1 MFDNVDE
8 LLKMTDKE
16 EYALIHSD
24 NDLVKVFHQLNEAGY
39 KPHINYQ
46 AGRITNILCK
56 FNYKKLKKYIKY
68 NIVSQCLS
76 QEQIDEDVIT
86 DNEEVYN
93 KITATMFNLQ
103 KVLFKENHFSYYNE
117 VDIQILKE
125 CKTIVPV
132 GKFCKNIAVKK
143 IKEID
148 INKAFTHA
156 GGSIKYIPNFTQ
168 FDVFRP
174 FNDEYST
181 DQFNNLTLYIVEVYE
196 GNIFFNKKYCLV
208 YGKFLKKLLKHNVK
222 LKILWYKQP
231 SNIYKVD
238 YKKLINELYATKIT
252 DDEDFNKQTKKKLW
266 NISVGMLEKSYNTSQ
281 RSSTFTSLKEACYYQ
296 SIYGGKVYTIS
307 ECQTELNEVDE
318 DEFETKETEGTKYC
332 VLSVSEKKI
341 LMNGFMY
348 IKELLL
354 QYHNFKMYEAYKTL
368 KENNINVY
376 SVKTDCLTIH
386 EDDVDKVRG
395 YRFCRV
401 WREGLLKF
409 GTGIGPWRVEEKKTI
424 TLPTQLYTYKFNK
437 VPEIPKISNVKVE
450 VEDEWN
456 TKAICEKIAKQNP
469 CLIRARYAGS
479 GKSYIGEYFQKLGYN
494 VLFVVPTN
502 RLLQEK
508 EVNATTYN
516 KFFSIAVHEDV
527 GEKLPQFDYS
537 NYDIIVFD
545 EIYMC
550 NLYVLD
556 KVRQFINSNPDKM
569 VIATGDVKQLQGV
582 EVLTN
587 CQDPA
592 TYIDNCLDIIFK
604 YNIFLTICK
613 GVGAKDSEEG
623 DINREIINNMYNDF
637 WVKMLPVEEIIP
649 KYFETTDDIMASE
662 HNIAYTNIGCRNVAN
677 EIRDRLKKQ
686 DKYEVGE
693 ILIARKWIKQPR
705 VNVNLRYRITS
716 IEHDEL
722 GAQITLQNIA
732 NDEDQFMLFEAI
744 VDNNFIYSYC
754 ATCHSSQGASVKG
767 SITIHEYDLPIASRE
782 WLWCAITRCVDFN
795 QVKLYKNGDYEKQM
809 TKNTIMRYF
818 KNKVENYKLQDRRS
832 HREINEEE
840 YITPEWC
847 LKMFKSRCEKCN
859 TAFNFE
865 TKQGKLCSN
874 FTAQRL
880 DNLRPHEVNN
890 CVCFCVYCNI
900 SAH

>member
-1 MFDNVDE
+1 MTEEEFINTGATINQMDKVFKFFNIPVRLYNFTGALIYEYNPDNYEKGRVKIFRGLVKNNHIYLLNHDLDTLKQVQPKDKYNAFTTSKFYITDRTEPIEYKMFDNVDE
-8 LLKMTDKE
+8 LLNMTDKE
-16 EYALIHSD
+16 EYSLIHSD

-56 FNYKKLKKYIKY
+56 FYYKKLKKYIKY

-93 KITATMFNLQ
+93 KITTTMFNLQ
-103 KVLFKENHFSYYNE
+103 KELFKENHLSYYNE

-132 GKFCKNIAVKK
+132 GKLYKDASAEASRGSQARDIAGKK

-156 GGSIKYIPNFTQ
+156 GGSIKYIPKFTQ

-174 FNDEYST
+174 FDDEYST

-208 YGKFLKKLLKHNVK
+208 YGKILKKLLKHNVK

-252 DDEDFNKQTKKKLW
+252 DDEDFNKQTQKKLW
-266 NISVGMLEKSYNTSQ
+266 NMSVGMLEKFYNTSQ
-281 RSSTFTSLKEACYYQ
+281 RSRTFTSLREACYYQ

-318 DEFETKETEGTKYC
+318 DEFETKETEGTKYY
-332 VLSVSEKKI
+332 VLRVSERKI
-341 LMNGFMY
+341 LINGFMY

-368 KENNINVY
+368 SDNNIKVY

-386 EDDVDKVRG
+386 EDDVDKVFG
-395 YRFCRV
+395 YRFCHV

-409 GTGIGPWRVEEKKTI
+409 GTGIGTWRLEEKKTI
-424 TLPTQLYTYKFNK
+424 TLPTQLYTYKFNE

-494 VLFVVPTN
+494 VLVVVPTN

-516 KFFSIAVHEDV
+516 KFF
-527 GEKLPQFDYS
+527 
-537 NYDIIVFD
+537 
-545 EIYMC
+545 
-550 NLYVLD
+550 
-556 KVRQFINSNPDKM
+556 
-569 VIATGDVKQLQGV
+569 
-582 EVLTN
+582 
-587 CQDPA
+587 
-592 TYIDNCLDIIFK
+592 
-604 YNIFLTICK
+604 
-613 GVGAKDSEEG
+613 
-623 DINREIINNMYNDF
+623 
-637 WVKMLPVEEIIP
+637 
-649 KYFETTDDIMASE
+649 
-662 HNIAYTNIGCRNVAN
+662 
-677 EIRDRLKKQ
+677 
-686 DKYEVGE
+686 
-693 ILIARKWIKQPR
+693 
-705 VNVNLRYRITS
+705 
-716 IEHDEL
+716 
-722 GAQITLQNIA
+722 
-732 NDEDQFMLFEAI
+732 
-744 VDNNFIYSYC
+744 
-754 ATCHSSQGASVKG
+754 
-767 SITIHEYDLPIASRE
+767 
-782 WLWCAITRCVDFN
+782 
-795 QVKLYKNGDYEKQM
+795 
-809 TKNTIMRYF
+809 
-818 KNKVENYKLQDRRS
+818 
-832 HREINEEE
+832 
-840 YITPEWC
+840 
-847 LKMFKSRCEKCN
+847 
-859 TAFNFE
+859 
-865 TKQGKLCSN
+865 
-874 FTAQRL
+874 
-880 DNLRPHEVNN
+880 
-890 CVCFCVYCNI
+890 
-900 SAH
+900 

>member
-1 MFDNVDE
+1 M
-8 LLKMTDKE
+8 
-16 EYALIHSD
+16 
-24 NDLVKVFHQLNEAGY
+24 
-39 KPHINYQ
+39 
-46 AGRITNILCK
+46 
-56 FNYKKLKKYIKY
+56 KKYIKY
-68 NIVSQCLS
+68 KIVSQCLS
-76 QEQIDEDVIT
+76 QERVDEDVIT

-93 KITATMFNLQ
+93 TITTTMFNLQ
-103 KVLFKENHFSYYNE
+103 KELFKENHLSYYNE

-125 CKTIVPV
+125 CKTIVPS
-132 GKFCKNIAVKK
+132 GKFCKDVPMKN

-156 GGSIKYIPNFTQ
+156 GGSIKYIPKFTQ
-168 FDVFRP
+168 FDIFRP
-174 FNDEYST
+174 FDEDCST

-208 YGKFLKKLLKHNVK
+208 YGKFLKKQLKHNIK

-238 YKKLINELYATKIT
+238 YKKLIDELYATKIT
-252 DDEDFNKQTKKKLW
+252 DDEDFNKQTQKKLW
-266 NISVGMLEKSYNTSQ
+266 NISVGMLEKSHNTSQ

-318 DEFETKETEGTKYC
+318 DEFETKETEGTKYY
-332 VLSVSEKKI
+332 VLSVSEKKTLI
-341 LMNGFMY
+341 NGFMY

-354 QYHNFKMYEAYKTL
+354 QYHNFKMYESYKTL
-368 KENNINVY
+368 SDNNIKVY

-386 EDDVDKVRG
+386 EDDVDKVYG
-395 YRFCRV
+395 YSFCRV

-409 GTGIGPWRVEEKKTI
+409 GTDIGDWRLEEKKTI
-424 TLPTQLYTYKFNK
+424 TLPTPLYTYKFNA

-450 VEDEWN
+450 VEDEWD
-456 TKAICEKIAKQNP
+456 TKAICEKIVKRNAVI
-469 CLIRARYAGS
+469 IRARFAGS
-479 GKSYIGEYFQKLGYN
+479 GKSYIGEYFQNMGKN

-508 EVNATTYN
+508 EVEATTYN
-516 KFFSIAVHEDV
+516 KFFSIAVHDDV

-537 NYDIIVFD
+537 SFDIIVFD
-545 EIYMC
+545 EIYMS

-556 KVRQFINSNPDKM
+556 KVGQFIKNNPDKI

-582 EVLTN
+582 EVMTN
-587 CQDPA
+587 CQNPA

-604 YNIFLTICK
+604 YNMFLTVCNR
-613 GVGAKDSEEG
+613 VGAKDSEEG
-623 DINREIINNMYNDF
+623 DRNRVIINNIYKDF
-637 WVKMLPVEEIIP
+637 WEHKLPFEEIIP

-662 HNIAYTNIGCRNVAN
+662 HNIAYTNIRCRNVAN
-677 EIRDRLKKQ
+677 EIRNRLNTK

-705 VNVNLRYRITS
+705 IHVNLRYRMTS
-716 IEHDEL
+716 IVQDEL

-732 NDEDQFMLFEAI
+732 NEEDEFMLFEPI
-744 VDNNFIYSYC
+744 VDANFIYSYC

-782 WLWCAITRCVDFN
+782 WLWCAITRCVDFR
-795 QVKLYKNGDYEKQM
+795 QVKFYKNNDYEKQM
-809 TKNTIMRYF
+809 SKNMIMRYF
-818 KNKVENYKLQDRRS
+818 KNKVDNYKLQDRKAK
-832 HREINEEE
+832 REINEET
-840 YITPEWC
+840 YMTPEWC

-859 TAFNFE
+859 TSFNFE

-874 FTAQRL
+874 FAAQRL
-880 DNLRPHEVNN
+880 CNLRPHDVDN
-890 CVCFCVYCNI
+890 CCAYCFYCNV